1 MPKELL
7 SRGFVPEYSL
17 YAHMSMDN
25 MRDYGVTDG
34 VAVAPRAAG
43 VTDAAPPTCELS
55 LPFPPIVRSSVTL
68 MITTAVAA
76 ITNATRPLRRD
87 EDIRTLVLFDYTA
100 TSNRSP

>member
-1 MPKELL
+1 MPKN
-7 SRGFVPEYSL
+7 GL
-17 YAHMSMDN
+17 YAHISIEN
-25 MRDYGVTDG
+25 MRDYGATDG

-43 VTDAAPPTCELS
+43 VTDAAPPTCELL

-76 ITNATRPLRRD
+76 IANATRPLRRD
-87 EDIRTLVLFDYTA
+87 EDIRIPVLFDYTA